1 MLLNAKS
8 NIELPVT
15 ASQELGPWGDTAL
28 RPQHKFG
35 TIKHE
40 PNLSEYHVK
49 MITIKLMYF

>member
-15 ASQELGPWGDTAL
+15 ASRELGQWGDTTL

-40 PNLSEYHVK
+40 PDLSEYHVK